1 MAFAGVGDAAGRAG
15 RLPVCVHRRAA
26 VLPVGDAQDVAG
38 PGVAGAT
45 AGYGW
50 HLGAGADPGTG
61 GGPCAGAGPAP
72 AGAPP
77 RARDDPGTPGAAVS
91 GRPPA
96 TECPHRAPP
105 TSHP

>member
-50 HLGAGADPGTG
+50 RLEAGADPGNG
-61 GGPCAGAGPAP
+61 GGRCAGAVPTRAF
-72 AGAPP
+72 AAL
-77 RARDDPGTPGAAVS
+77 RARDDPRTPSAGVS
-91 GRPPA
+91 LTPPA
-96 TECPHRAPP
+96 MA
-105 TSHP
+105 